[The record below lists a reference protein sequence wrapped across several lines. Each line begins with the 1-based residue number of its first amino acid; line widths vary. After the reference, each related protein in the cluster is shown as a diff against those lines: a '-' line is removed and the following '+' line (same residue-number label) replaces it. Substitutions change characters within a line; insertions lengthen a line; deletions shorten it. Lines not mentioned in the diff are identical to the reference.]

1 MYKTESDMMR
11 TLERMADKK
20 KIGQKELNKQRNQDN
35 TLIDNKVS
43 LQSYEER
50 KQKASKLNQI
60 MAQES
65 IVT

>member
-11 TLERMADKK
+11 TLESMADKK
-20 KIGQKELNKQRNQDN
+20 KIGQKELNKQRNQDK

-43 LQSYEER
+43 LYSYGER